1 VEAGPQQYRAVI
13 SYYCNMLIS
22 GYTNVFRNLD
32 NISGGG
38 VGAYIQVRDDMHFK
52 RLTNFEQLYPDLE
65 VLWLEVPG

>member
-1 VEAGPQQYRAVI
+1 
-13 SYYCNMLIS
+13 MLIS